1 MKIFKFK
8 HYKKNLD
15 WGGKSYNISDLET
28 FDQDMSKGL
37 HFIISAK
44 YE

>member
-15 WGGKSYNISDLET
+15 WGYESHNVSAKNVNEKFLDLE
-28 FDQDMSKGL
+28 M
-37 HFIISAK
+37 
-44 YE
+44 

>member
-15 WGGKSYNISDLET
+15 CGDESYN
-28 FDQDMSKGL
+28 
-37 HFIISAK
+37 ISAK
-44 YE
+44 YELKILRS

>member
-15 WGGKSYNISDLET
+15 WGMKAITFLRNMNEKFLDLG
-28 FDQDMSKGL
+28 M
-37 HFIISAK
+37 
-44 YE
+44 

>member
-15 WGGKSYNISDLET
+15 WMDESYNVSGNMNEEFLDLG
-28 FDQDMSKGL
+28 M
-37 HFIISAK
+37 
-44 YE
+44 

>member
-15 WGGKSYNISDLET
+15 WGDESHND
-28 FDQDMSKGL
+28 
-37 HFIISAK
+37 SAK
-44 YE
+44 KCERKIFRS

>member
-15 WGGKSYNISDLET
+15 WGGIKATTFLRNMNEKFLDL
-28 FDQDMSKGL
+28 
-37 HFIISAK
+37 
-44 YE
+44 